1 MKPSVVT
8 VTLNPAID
16 KTIVIEKLNV
26 GGLNRVQSAR
36 MDPGGKGI
44 NVAKVLNQFGV
55 QVTAAGLLAGTQGK
69 SLLHYLALEKITANF
84 LTIPG
89 ETRTNLKIVDSSSNK
104 TTEINEAG
112 FVVGDTEINRFKAQL
127 PELLDEAAYLVL
139 SGSLP
144 PGVGSGI
151 YRELVEIA
159 KGKGVKTIL
168 DADDAALF
176 EGIQAVPFAI
186 KPNIHE
192 LGNLTGNNLAD
203 DQDVICAGRKILEKG
218 IEIIIVS
225 MGAQGAV
232 IMDQTA
238 TYRVWPDPIVPKSTV
253 GAGDSMV
260 AVLAYSLLS
269 QFSLEDTAQWV
280 TAAGTVTA
288 SKPGTQV
295 CSLAEVRQFL
305 NKVKIKRM

>member
-1 MKPSVVT
+1 MRPSVVT

-16 KTIVIEKLNV
+16 KTVVIEKLNV
-26 GGLNRVQSAR
+26 GGLNRVQSVR

-55 QVTAAGLLAGTQGK
+55 HVTATGLIAGTQGLN
-69 SLLHYLALEKITANF
+69 LLHYLALEKIAANF
-84 LTIPG
+84 LTISG
-89 ETRTNLKIVDSSSNK
+89 ETRTNLKIIDSSSNR

-112 FVVGDTEINRFKAQL
+112 FLVGDTEINRFKAQL
-127 PELLDEAAYLVL
+127 SVLLDEAAYLVL

-176 EGIQAVPFAI
+176 EGIQAAPFAI

-192 LGNLTGNNLAD
+192 LGNLTGRELAD
-203 DQDVICAGRKILEKG
+203 DQDVICAARKILEKG

-225 MGAQGAV
+225 MGAQGAI
-232 IMDQTA
+232 IMDKKT
-238 TYRVWPDPIVPKSTV
+238 TYRVWTDSIVPKSTV

-269 QFSLEDTAQWV
+269 QFSLEETAQWV

-288 SKPGTQV
+288 SKSGTQV

>member
-1 MKPSVVT
+1 MKSSVVT

-16 KTIVIEKLNV
+16 KTVVVEKLNV
-26 GGLNRVQSAR
+26 GGLNRVQSVR

-55 QVTAAGLLAGTQGK
+55 RVTAAGLIAGTQGQN
-69 SLLHYLALEKITANF
+69 LLNYLSLEKIAASF
-84 LTIPG
+84 LPIAG
-89 ETRTNLKIVDSSSNK
+89 ETRTNLKIVDNSSNC

-112 FVVGDTEINRFKAQL
+112 FVVGYTEIDRFKTQL
-127 PELLDEAAYLVL
+127 SELLNDAAYLVL

-144 PGVGSGI
+144 PGVGTGI
-151 YRELVEIA
+151 YRELVELA

-168 DADDAALF
+168 DADDAALL
-176 EGIQAVPFAI
+176 EGIQAAPFAI

-192 LGNLTGNNLAD
+192 LEKLAGIELAD
-203 DQDVICAGRKILEKG
+203 DREVIRAARTILAQG
-218 IEIIIVS
+218 IELIIVS
-225 MGAQGAV
+225 MGSQGAI
-232 IMDQTA
+232 IMDKTA
-238 TYRVWPDPIVPKSTV
+238 TYRVRTEPIVPQSTV

-260 AVLAYSLLS
+260 AVLAYSLLNRY
-269 QFSLEDTAQWV
+269 SLEETAQWV

-295 CSLAEVRQFL
+295 CSLAEVRQFID
-305 NKVKIKRM
+305 KVKINRL